1 MAKNSGKIYTRI
13 LGLGLPILVGQ
24 LGQIVVGFA
33 DTMMV
38 GRYSTAA
45 LASASFVNSVFN
57 VAIFASLGFAYGAT
71 PLVAALF
78 SRGKKVEIG
87 SLMRVATVANV
98 LFSMLLML
106 LMGLL
111 YLNIDHLGQ
120 PAALLPL
127 IKPYFLIVWSG
138 MIPLALF
145 NLYAQWSYGVCDSR
159 MPMWI
164 ILSANALNI
173 AGNYLL
179 IYGHLGLPEMGLNGA
194 GISTLAARIF
204 SALVILGFFSLKR
217 SNHSYR
223 QGFAKRVAQGA
234 SFGKVNR
241 TSWPVA
247 LQMAFETGAFSM
259 GAVMAGW
266 LGPAELAAFQVIC
279 CLGTLGFCIYYSI
292 GAAVAVLVGNAAGLE
307 DRRRMRDVAS
317 GGYLLM
323 LLLAIL
329 ASGVF
334 MMAGQRLLDLFSD
347 DPEVISLAVTLLL
360 PLTFY
365 QICDA
370 TQVTFANAL
379 RGTAHV
385 ESMMWISFVSYILI
399 GIPATYLIAFPCRL
413 GLWGIILSFSV
424 SLFTA
429 GLLFLYFFLR
439 HTRPEPATAG

>member
-1 MAKNSGKIYTRI
+1 MAHGAGKVYSKI

-78 SRGKKVEIG
+78 SRGKKSDIG
-87 SLMRVATVANV
+87 SLMRVATLANL
-98 LFSMLLML
+98 LFSIL
-106 LMGLL
+106 LMGIMGLV
-111 YLNIDHLGQ
+111 YLNLEHLGQ
-120 PAALLPL
+120 PRELLPL

-138 MIPLALF
+138 MIPLSLF
-145 NLYAQWSYGVCDSR
+145 NLYAQWSYGVCNSR

-164 ILSANALNI
+164 ILSANVINI
-173 AGNYLL
+173 IGNYLL
-179 IYGHLGLPEMGLNGA
+179 IYGKFGFPEAGLNGA
-194 GISTLAARIF
+194 GFSTLSARIF
-204 SALVILGFFSLKR
+204 SAAVILGIFFLHR
-217 SNHSYR
+217 TNRDYR
-223 QGFAKRVAQGA
+223 RGFAGGSANTA
-234 SFGKVNR
+234 SFLNVNR

-266 LGPAELAAFQVIC
+266 LGTEELAAFQVIC
-279 CLGTLGFCIYYSI
+279 CLSTLGFCIYYSI
-292 GAAVAVLVGNAAGLE
+292 GAAVAVLVGNAAGLDE
-307 DRRRMRDVAS
+307 KQRMRTIAF
-317 GGYLLM
+317 GGYRLM
-323 LLLAIL
+323 ILLAIA
-329 ASGVF
+329 ASTVF
-334 MMAGQRLLDLFSD
+334 IMLGERLLGIFSN
-347 DPEVISLAVTLLL
+347 DPVVTTLAVTLLI
-360 PLTFY
+360 PMTFY
-365 QICDA
+365 QLCDA

-385 ESMMWISFVSYILI
+385 GSMMWISFVSYILI
-399 GIPATYLIAFPCRL
+399 GIPVTYLIAFPCGL
-413 GLWGIILSFSV
+413 GLWGIILSFAV
-424 SLFTA
+424 SLCTA

-439 HTRPEPATAG
+439 HSRP